1 MNSIKKIFYAT
12 KEVQKKQTSI
22 IDKKLSLNIGYTSK
36 SENLKKGFFKSLTLK
51 NNFDNINNI
60 NDTKIISSM
69 MEGLDD
75 LLNEECPLC
84 GNEIILD
91 TQAKFGNED
100 INWQI

>member
-1 MNSIKKIFYAT
+1 
-12 KEVQKKQTSI
+12 
-22 IDKKLSLNIGYTSK
+22 
-36 SENLKKGFFKSLTLK
+36 
-51 NNFDNINNI
+51 
-60 NDTKIISSM
+60 